1 MNLLNIMLNMDIHW
15 PVGAK
20 FAVQDDDGA
29 LKWSFHDELPKWGC
43 GSGVWHRGKGSS
55 DPEYGRIELA
65 DDYETC
71 IILKE
76 EYQEAGGWIEWSG
89 GDCPVEKDQ
98 MIEYRMRSAGQD
110 TTISGNLRWNHN
122 LHGTGEE
129 TLGDIIAYRLC
140 PSMEKQQ
147 TSEAGV
153 AVEASENITDTVPEV
168 VSQTLEDKLKVIQEV
183 RETIANTKVELQTQ
197 EETLK
202 SLIAEVN
209 TQMQVY
215 GFTLQEQNNTES
227 VQAGQPVITRWWE
240 LQKGDVIIARG
251 REWNWNNK
259 DKELVVE
266 QVEDQ
271 DYPENLRIKASGDCG
286 KDFDFVRRPTK
297 D

>member
-1 MNLLNIMLNMDIHW
+1 MNLLNIMLNMDVHW

-20 FAVQDDDGA
+20 LAVQDDDGA

-65 DDYETC
+65 DNYETS

-76 EYQEAGGWIEWSG
+76 EYQKAGGWIEWSG

-129 TLGDIIAYRLC
+129 TLGDIIAYRLS

-183 RETIANTKVELQTQ
+183 RETIANTKAELQTQ

-209 TQMQVY
+209 TQMQSY
-215 GFTLQEQNNTES
+215 GFTLENYK
-227 VQAGQPVITRWWE
+227 PLVITDWRG

-251 REWNWNNK
+251 REWNRDSR
-259 DKELVVE
+259 DKEVIVDK
-266 QVEDQ
+266 VEDQ
-271 DYPENLRIKASGDCG
+271 DYTENLPIGANNGDWG